1 MFEPVPLLRYAD
13 AGFQPDKLQHCLLRI
28 QLSDEE
34 LLIAVFDPVL
44 HRFPLVE
51 KYTVRA
57 GYSGLQTHQAAARI
71 LRSHSLVRQDF
82 KSREM
87 IWVSPK
93 YTLVPEAL
101 FETNSARDL
110 LALVHP
116 LNDSDIIQNDV
127 LNIQGIRV
135 VYAIPDVWKP
145 LLQELGADSIE
156 HHYLYHLLQK
166 VTSENVKSDGV
177 FCHVQD
183 FRMDIIVLKDH
194 RLVLSNSF
202 KFQTPDDFIYFIL
215 LAYDRY
221 HFNRDEVILHLCG
234 EIDAGSALYSS
245 AFKYIRE
252 LHFLNRPKEPVVAPP
267 ADGTTK
273 LQDHF
278 YLNLLHPANEN
289 Y

>member
-13 AGFQPDKLQHCLLRI
+13 VGFQPDKLQHCVLRI

-34 LLIAVFDPVL
+34 LLFAVFDPVL

-71 LRSHSLVRQDF
+71 LRSHPLVRQDF

-87 IWVSPK
+87 IWISPK
-93 YTLVPEAL
+93 YALVPEAL
-101 FETNSARDL
+101 YEGASVKDL

-116 LNDSDIIQNDV
+116 LNDQDLVQEDT

-135 VYAIPDVWKP
+135 VYAIPNDWKQ
-145 LLQELGADSIE
+145 LISEVGASTVE

-166 VTSENVKSDGV
+166 VTSENSLPDAV

-183 FRMDIIVLKDH
+183 FRMDLVVMKDQ
-194 RLVLSNSF
+194 RLMLCNSY

-221 HFNRDEVILHLCG
+221 HFNRDEVILHLGG

-245 AFKYIRE
+245 AYKYIKE
-252 LHFLNRPKEPVVAPP
+252 LRFLNRSKEPVVAPP
-267 ADGTTK
+267 ADGTTN

-278 YLNLLHPANEN
+278 YLNLLHPAHEN